1 MTGEKG
7 ETRVPVGRAAWR
19 ACGAHGGAV
28 AGLMLGQ
35 LLLRAAAFAP
45 AYLFGRLEADSLA
58 EAPAWL
64 RGLWGALPAWTGW
77 ALTGLIFLL
86 AVFPLRFWAGERLR
100 YYSAPHQPLWKGGG
114 AYAAWLRA
122 GLLRCGRGL
131 IWGLPFCAGL
141 LFFLY
146 GMEYLPF
153 TELGQI
159 MQKFAQAV
167 GGEPSVAKGLGVF
180 AGITALFLL
189 LFLWGWRRDM
199 PMEYLPARSLG
210 AMGTCR
216 LAAKARLRGK
226 GQLLSNTLWNVLLFL
241 PALAGWAVVLLPYV
255 REEVRIASNPLWT
268 IQGIMTLLKQPLPAA
283 QLGGLMAVLLLL
295 YLPLC
300 ALRKMRNAVLTRR
313 LTREWNREEDGR
325 AAG

>member
-1 MTGEKG
+1 MPT
-7 ETRVPVGRAAWR
+7 
-19 ACGAHGGAV
+19 
-28 AGLMLGQ
+28 
-35 LLLRAAAFAP
+35 
-45 AYLFGRLEADSLA
+45 
-58 EAPAWL
+58 
-64 RGLWGALPAWTGW
+64 WTGW
-77 ALTGLIFLL
+77 VLTGLIFLA

-100 YYSAPHQPLWKGGG
+100 FYSAPHQPLWNGGR

-131 IWGLPFCAGL
+131 VWGLPFCAGL

-153 TELGQI
+153 PELGQI
-159 MQKFAQAV
+159 MQKFAQIL
-167 GGEPSVAKGLGVF
+167 GSEPTVAKGLLVF
-180 AGITALFLL
+180 AGLMALCLL

-210 AMGTCR
+210 AVNTCR
-216 LAAKARLRGK
+216 LAARVRRRGK
-226 GQLLSNTLWNVLLFL
+226 GRLFCNTLWNILLSL
-241 PALAGWAVVLLPYV
+241 PALVGWAAVLLPYV
-255 REEVRIASNPLWT
+255 RQEVRLTSNPLWT
-268 IQGIMTLLKQPLPAA
+268 IKGIMTLMKQPLPAE
-283 QLGGLMAVLLLL
+283 QLGGIIAVLLLL

-313 LTREWNREEDGR
+313 LTREGNGKEDGR